1 MLNQIS
7 FMSLKTRKLQIK
19 IKKLETETET
29 EQYQTI
35 FILFTLPFFF
45 FLHVITLFS
54 VFEIKTLD
62 QTFLFI
68 GLTNISF
75 YNCVIQRFK

>member
-19 IKKLETETET
+19 KKTRNRNRNR
-29 EQYQTI
+29 TI
-35 FILFTLPFFF
+35 PNDLHSFHPSFF

-54 VFEIKTLD
+54 VFENKTLD

-68 GLTNISF
+68 GLTNIFFITVLSKGL
-75 YNCVIQRFK
+75 NR